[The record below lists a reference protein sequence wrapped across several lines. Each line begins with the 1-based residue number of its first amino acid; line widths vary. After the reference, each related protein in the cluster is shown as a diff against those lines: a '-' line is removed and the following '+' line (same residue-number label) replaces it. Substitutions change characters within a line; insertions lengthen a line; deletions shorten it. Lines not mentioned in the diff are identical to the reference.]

1 MCHKLPNVSADSP
14 DPRTKATVVASRRY
28 YYLTSPSHLIIDQ
41 LSVSGL
47 HSFDNSPFEI
57 LDLFHR
63 QVATFDSLTYV
74 SNAYEMFIQV
84 KYFDI
89 NIVFLFADDSGIR
102 FQS

>member
-1 MCHKLPNVSADSP
+1 MSESI
-14 DPRTKATVVASRRY
+14 KAPVVASRRY

-47 HSFDNSPFEI
+47 HPLDSSPFET
-57 LDLFHR
+57 LDPFHR
-63 QVATFDSLTYV
+63 HVARFDSLTYV

-89 NIVFLFADDSGIR
+89 NIVFLFANDSGIR
-102 FQS
+102 FQN